1 MKDQS
6 KQPEAVKGGVVD
18 PLAKPNVAQPSI
30 GGPGQ
35 GGMPA
40 TPGGQGQSFNA
51 SGGSLALNNSVAP
64 ANDAMTI
71 PADAAPAA
79 AASSP
84 TAPPGYHYSA
94 DGMLLLGDGPGAPGS
109 STNGG
114 GGASTAPPGTVNPNA
129 PGGTNGAPT
138 TAGAP
143 TAGNNGMPDFGALA
157 GAPAAG
163 PIQTSVAPGGP
174 IQTALP
180 NAGQIQQKLD
190 LSGLG
195 NYASSA
201 GYGKIQDKLDVSNVP
216 ALASGDALGQQMTQ
230 AQQAAYKNATGYLDP
245 QWQQQQQQLETQL
258 ANQGVPQNSEAW
270 NKAMESFGRQ
280 KQFAYDQAYSAA
292 YSRGLDA
299 QGQLFGQGLAV
310 NQNQFGQN
318 LAAGQFANSAQAQGF
333 GQSLANA
340 NLQNQARSA
349 QGNEAIAAMTLGNAA
364 QGQQFGQNLA
374 AGQFGNAA
382 QGQQFG
388 QNLAGATFG
397 NAAQGQQFGQNLQ
410 AAGLQNQT
418 QAQLADQWLRRYGID
433 TGLKQ
438 TERAAQASENA
449 AASSAGASTQNTQ
462 AQLAAQAAQNDFL
475 NNLALRN
482 QGLNEAQL
490 QQQNAWALLGLMNGQ
505 GNGPTQPN
513 FTNTP
518 QTNVNGTDVA
528 GLYNNQYNGQLN
540 SYNAQVGQQNSNTA
554 AMATILAAMLSD
566 RRLKKNIRQIGVH
579 ARVPVAV
586 YEYVYLWGERAIGVM
601 ADELEKVMPE
611 AVLTLPN
618 GFKAVDY
625 ARL

>member
-1 MKDQS
+1 MKDAS
-6 KQPEAVKGGVVD
+6 KQPDAVKGGLVD
-18 PLAKPNVAQPSI
+18 PLAKPSI
-30 GGPGQ
+30 GGAGQ
-35 GGMPA
+35 GGPSA
-40 TPGGQGQSFNA
+40 TPGGQSFNA
-51 SGGSLALNNSVAP
+51 SGGSLPMFNNTAP
-64 ANDAMTI
+64 ADDSLI
-71 PADAAPAA
+71 PPAPDDSFIPPATPA
-79 AASSP
+79 GSTGP
-84 TAPPGYHYSA
+84 QGQQAPPGYYYSP
-94 DGMLLLGDGPGAPGS
+94 DGMLLLGGS
-109 STNGG
+109 SQ
-114 GGASTAPPGTVNPNA
+114 TAPAGTVNPDA
-129 PGGTNGAPT
+129 PGGAPAAAAGPANPNGA
-138 TAGAP
+138 A
-143 TAGNNGMPDFGALA
+143 MPDFGPTATNL
-157 GAPAAG
+157 PNAG
-163 PIQTSVAPGGP
+163 PIQTSVPNGGP
-174 IQTALP
+174 IQTTLG
-180 NAGQIQQKLD
+180 NAGPIQQKLD
-190 LSGLG
+190 LSNLG
-195 NYASSA
+195 SYATSA

-216 ALASGDALGQQMTQ
+216 ALVSGDALGTQMTQ
-230 AQQAAYKNATGYLDP
+230 AQQAAYQNATGYLDP
-245 QWQQQQQQLETQL
+245 QWTNQQKELETQL
-258 ANQGVPQNSEAW
+258 ANQGVMQNSEAW

-292 YSRGLDA
+292 YGRGLDA
-299 QGQLFGQGLAV
+299 QDQLFGQGLAA

-340 NLQNQARSA
+340 NLQNAARQA
-349 QGNEAIAAMTLGNAA
+349 QGSEAIAGMQLGNQA
-364 QGQQFGQNLA
+364 QAQQFGQNLA
-374 AGQFGNAA
+374 SGQFGNAA

-388 QNLAGATFG
+388 QDLAGATFG

-433 TGLKQ
+433 TGLAQ
-438 TERAAQASENA
+438 TDRAARATEASA
-449 AASSAGASTQNTQ
+449 AASAGASTTNTQ

-482 QGLNEAQL
+482 QGLNEAQI
-490 QQQNAWALLGLMNGQ
+490 QQQNAWQLLGLMNGQ
-505 GNGPTQPN
+505 GNGPTQPQ

-518 QTNVNGTDVA
+518 PTSVGGTDIA

-540 SYNAQVGQQNSNTA
+540 TYNADVGQQNSNTA

-566 RRLKKNIRQIGVH
+566 RRLKKNVRKIGVH

-611 AVLTLPN
+611 AVLTLQN

>member
-18 PLAKPNVAQPSI
+18 PLAKPAI

-35 GGMPA
+35 GGMAA

-51 SGGSLALNNSVAP
+51 AGGSLPLNNAVAP
-64 ANDAMTI
+64 QAAPPVNDDSLIA
-71 PADAAPAA
+71 PSAPAA
-79 AASSP
+79 GP
-84 TAPPGYHYSA
+84 TAPPGYYYNS
-94 DGMLLLGDGPGAPGS
+94 DGLLLLGDGPGAPGS

-129 PGGTNGAPT
+129 PGGVNGVPAAP
-138 TAGAP
+138 AAP
-143 TAGNNGMPDFGALA
+143 ATGNNGMPDFGPAATGLA
-157 GAPAAG
+157 NSGSIQTSIPAAG
-163 PIQTSVAPGGP
+163 PVQSTLG
-174 IQTALP
+174 
-180 NAGQIQQKLD
+180 NAGQIQNKLD

-195 NYASSA
+195 NYATGAS
-201 GYGKIQDKLDVSNVP
+201 YGGIQNKLDVSNVP
-216 ALASGDALGQQMTQ
+216 ALVSGDALGTQMTQ

-245 QWQQQQQQLETQL
+245 QWQQAQQALETQL
-258 ANQGVPQNSEAW
+258 VNQGVPQNSEAW

-280 KQFAYDQAYSAA
+280 KQFAYDQAYTGA
-292 YSRGLDA
+292 YGKGLDA

-340 NLQNQARSA
+340 QLQNQARQA
-349 QGNEAIAAMTLGNAA
+349 QANEAMAAMSLGNQA
-364 QGQQFGQNLA
+364 QA
-374 AGQFGNAA
+374 
-382 QGQQFG
+382 QQFG
-388 QNLAGATFG
+388 QNLAGAQFGNAATAQDFAQNLASGQFG

-438 TERAAQASENA
+438 TERAATASENA
-449 AASSAGASTQNTQ
+449 AAASAGASTQNTQ
-462 AQLAAQAAQNDFL
+462 AQLAAQAAQNEFL

-482 QGLNEAQL
+482 QGLTEAQL
-490 QQQNAWALLGLMNGQ
+490 QQQNAWQLLQLMNGN

-518 QTNVNGTDVA
+518 QTNVSGTDVA
-528 GLYNNQYNGQLN
+528 GLYNNQYNGALN
-540 SYNAQVGQQNSNTA
+540 VYNANVGQQNSNNQA
-554 AMATILAAMLSD
+554 IATIMAAMLSD
-566 RRLKKNIRQIGVH
+566 RRLKKNVRQIGIH
-579 ARVPVAV
+579 ARVPIPV
-586 YEYVYLWGERAIGVM
+586 YEYDYLWGERAIGVM
-601 ADELEKVMPE
+601 ADELEAVMPE

-618 GFKAVDY
+618 GYKAVDY